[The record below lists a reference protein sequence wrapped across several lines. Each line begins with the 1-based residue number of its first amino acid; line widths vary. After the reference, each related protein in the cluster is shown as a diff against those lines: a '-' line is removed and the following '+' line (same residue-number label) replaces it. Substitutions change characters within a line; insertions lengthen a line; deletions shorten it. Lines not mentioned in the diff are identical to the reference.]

1 MEIYCKEILDHH
13 QNPKNRGVI
22 ERAHMRAKEE
32 SPLCGCSDWMEI
44 FLKIKD
50 GKIKDARF
58 QGEGCV
64 IFLAAASMLTEKVRG
79 KTVAQAR
86 GVGEAE
92 IRRDFGDNL
101 TSFRETC
108 AFLPLKTLRT
118 ALNLKDK

>member
-1 MEIYCKEILDHH
+1 
-13 QNPKNRGVI
+13 
-22 ERAHMRAKEE
+22 MRAKEE